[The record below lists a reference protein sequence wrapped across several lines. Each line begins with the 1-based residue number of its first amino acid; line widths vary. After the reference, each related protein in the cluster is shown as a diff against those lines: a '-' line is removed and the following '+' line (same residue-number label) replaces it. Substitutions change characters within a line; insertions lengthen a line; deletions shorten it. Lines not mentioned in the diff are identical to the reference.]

1 MPALRPFRDYDE
13 HNVINLYKF
22 SGTIPVN
29 RGTLVQ
35 VEGDGWK
42 SDAEPIDMLG
52 AVGNSYDNTVSQRY
66 GVNAAVKVAGLAAT
80 PLGILLH
87 DVKEE
92 DENGEKL
99 VFNPRKAAEME
110 VALSGQAVPV
120 CTKGVFLY
128 SGATLAAQTPVG
140 GTAIYGAANGEIS
153 TGSAGSAVQ
162 VGKALGAKDAD
173 GVVLIKLDL

>member
-1 MPALRPFRDYDE
+1 MPTLRPFRDYDE
-13 HNVINLYKF
+13 HNVINLFKY

-42 SDAEPIDMLG
+42 STDEPTDMLG
-52 AVGNSYDNTVSQRY
+52 AIGNNYANTVSQRY
-66 GVNAAVKVAGLAAT
+66 GVPSAVKVAGLADT

-99 VFNPRKAAEME
+99 IYNPRKAAEME

-128 SGATLAAQTPVG
+128 SGATLAAESPVG
-140 GTAIYGAANGEIS
+140 GTTLYGAANGEIS
-153 TGSAGSAVQ
+153 TGSASSAVQ
-162 VGKALGAKDAD
+162 IGKALGAGDTN
-173 GVVLIKLDL
+173 GIVLIKLDL